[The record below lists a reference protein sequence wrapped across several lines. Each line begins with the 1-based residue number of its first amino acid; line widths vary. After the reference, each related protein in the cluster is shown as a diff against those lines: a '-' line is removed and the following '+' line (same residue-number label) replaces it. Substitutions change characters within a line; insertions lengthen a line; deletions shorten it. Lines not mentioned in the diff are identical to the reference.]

1 MLYATGIFVLR
12 SWQCFFKIFQ
22 LEVCF
27 LIIILIVVMQISQES
42 LKCSVIV
49 YIHSIQLLVFGF
61 PFKAPS

>member
-1 MLYATGIFVLR
+1 MQLVYLFWEVGSAF
-12 SWQCFFKIFQ
+12 WKIFP

-27 LIIILIVVMQISQES
+27 LIIILIVVMQSSQES

-49 YIHSIQLLVFGF
+49 YIHSIQLIVFGF

>member
-1 MLYATGIFVLR
+1 MQLVYLFWEVGSAFL
-12 SWQCFFKIFQ
+12 KIFQ

>member
-1 MLYATGIFVLR
+1 MQLVYLFWEVGSAFL
-12 SWQCFFKIFQ
+12 KIFQ

-49 YIHSIQLLVFGF
+49 NIHSIQLLVFGF